1 VGPTFFSF
9 SLSLLPTT
17 PSRPPDLRRSHS
29 PGGVALPPPDA
40 AASFLAVG
48 GTTLPP
54 PRRRPSSFRTA
65 AMSHKRCRRCDLER
79 AAHPAGDDE
88 RGGWSSAVMD
98 DRKGASVGVLDRQPT
113 KGSTRGR

>member
-29 PGGVALPPPDA
+29 PGGAALPPPDA

-54 PRRRPSSFRTA
+54 PRRQRQCPTSGV
-65 AMSHKRCRRCDLER
+65 
-79 AAHPAGDDE
+79 AGVT
-88 RGGWSSAVMD
+88 SSAPHARPV
-98 DRKGASVGVLDRQPT
+98 ATSVVGGPRW
-113 KGSTRGR
+113 